1 MDALTFDQIR
11 VFLSVVDE
19 GSFPKAAKSLQ
30 RAQSA
35 VTYAIRKLE
44 AEIGVPLFDRSAY
57 RSVLTPAGRAL
68 LTRARRIAEEAGAF
82 REQARGLARG
92 LEAELS
98 IVLDALY
105 PMPQIFDAL
114 RAFTEQ
120 FPTVPPRLYVASLG
134 AAANLVTDGTCAVGL
149 LHSDIAELAA
159 LKLTPTTT
167 IHLCPVVS
175 PSHPLASIQGII
187 EPHVL
192 RQHVQLVLTD
202 ASTLT
207 AAKDWGVLSSR
218 TWRLADLG
226 AKKSML
232 LAGLGWGNMPAHM
245 VEDEIKD
252 GRLTVI
258 QPADSDTV
266 TALVLGA
273 ACISEHSLGPA
284 GQWMLNYLT
293 SVASV
298 ER

>member
-1 MDALTFDQIR
+1 MDALTLDQIR

-19 GSFPKAAKSLQ
+19 GSFPKAAKSLR

-44 AEIGVPLFDRSAY
+44 AEIGLPLFDRSAY

-68 LTRARRIAEEAGAF
+68 LTRARRIAEESGAF
-82 REQARGLARG
+82 RDQARGLASG

-105 PMPQIFDAL
+105 PIPLIFDAL

-120 FPTVPPRLYVASLG
+120 FPTVPPRLYAASLG
-134 AAANLVTDGTCAVGL
+134 AAANLVTDGTCAIGL
-149 LHSDIAELAA
+149 LPSNIAELTT
-159 LKLTPTTT
+159 LHLTPLTT
-167 IHLCPVVS
+167 IDFRPVVS
-175 PSHPLASIQGII
+175 PLHPLASIQGTI

-207 AAKDWGVLSSR
+207 TAKDWGVLSSR

-226 AKKSML
+226 VKKSML

-258 QPADSDTV
+258 QPAGFDGLTP
-266 TALVLGA
+266 LVLGA
-273 ACISEHSLGPA
+273 AYISEHSLGPA
-284 GQWMLNYLT
+284 GQWMLNHLT
-293 SVASV
+293 SA
-298 ER
+298 ERVVR

>member
-1 MDALTFDQIR
+1 MDALTLDQIR

-57 RSVLTPAGRAL
+57 RSVLTPAGRGL

-82 REQARGLARG
+82 REEARGLARG

-98 IVLDALY
+98 IVLDAFY
-105 PMPQIFDAL
+105 PMPPIFDAL

-134 AAANLVTDGTCAVGL
+134 AAANLVADGKCAIGL
-149 LHSDIAELAA
+149 LPSNVAEIAA
-159 LKLTPTTT
+159 LKLTPITT
-167 IHLCPVVS
+167 IDMCPVVS

-252 GRLTVI
+252 GRLVVI
-258 QPADSDTV
+258 QPAGFDSLTKM
-266 TALVLGA
+266 VLGA
-273 ACISEHSLGPA
+273 AYISEHSLGPA
-284 GQWMLNYLT
+284 GRWMLNYLT
-293 SVASV
+293 SVANV
-298 ER
+298 AR